1 MIYADAN
8 IIIRLIEGDT
18 AVRAPIEARLLPF
31 KGSGPFLLTSRLTQ
45 LECRVMPLRNADS
58 ALLQQY
64 DLFFNSAEVRLLEVS
79 REVIEKATE
88 LRATLNLKTPDAIHV
103 ASAITAKAN
112 ELWTGD
118 KGIIRCKDIHV
129 EVF

>member
-45 LECRVMPLRNADS
+45 LECRVMPLRIAWTGQS
-58 ALLQQY
+58 HGPELAALLKFMSAGTARRRLESHAQ
-64 DLFFNSAEVRLLEVS
+64 NS
-79 REVIEKATE
+79 
-88 LRATLNLKTPDAIHV
+88 
-103 ASAITAKAN
+103 
-112 ELWTGD
+112 
-118 KGIIRCKDIHV
+118 
-129 EVF
+129 